1 MKLKRYILAS
11 LSVPSLFLAACDGES
26 LEDIENSA
34 AELEELH
41 ASVVEELN
49 GLYQD
54 ETALQETF
62 SETLETDEDLSTLAD
77 GSSPVFENIEQRTT
91 RLSNLEE
98 LEAQIQENADSM
110 HSYEGETLSSEELE
124 GIANEVEMFTD
135 HLEVYREQYT
145 ESLNTQEM
153 YFENIASEDATY
165 DIFSEGIQEINE
177 QREGLQAYLIDLDD
191 SLVTF
196 DEVITQLH
204 ESLQEA
210 TAEEE

>member
-145 ESLNTQEM
+145 ESLSTQET
-153 YFENIASEDATY
+153 YFENIAAEDATY

-204 ESLQEA
+204 EALQEA
-210 TAEEE
+210 TAEGE